1 MGRPRKSKRHV
12 PPYVYLAK
20 GRWFWREYLG
30 GGKFGREI
38 RLGDADATDQEL
50 WDAYLMTV
58 GTGTKLG
65 TVERL
70 FEAFL
75 ASKEF
80 ARRANKTQAEYRR
93 YAKHIC
99 DTKLRDGRR
108 FGELVAKRI
117 TIPVVRKLMDKRG
130 EGRPIAANREQEFI
144 SAAYQWGIER
154 SLAHVNPAAGVTAFP
169 EKPRTRLVSDKEYK
183 AVYERANPYVKVAM
197 EFAYLCRL
205 RRIEIIGP
213 DLKDIRQGEDTKV
226 IGLRELHVE
235 NAGLRVI
242 RAKGSKEQ
250 IIKWTQ
256 RLRDAVAAAR
266 ALPGDN
272 PDGHLVHD
280 RNGNKIRATAFQSAW
295 MRAMTQAVKKDKI
308 ERFTFHDLKAKGVS
322 DFVGDKLKASGH
334 KSPKQAEE
342 YNRKLD
348 QVKSTR

>member
-20 GRWFWREYLG
+20 NRWFWREYRG
-30 GGKFGREI
+30 RGKFGREV
-38 RLGDADATDQEL
+38 RLGDADATDQEI
-50 WDAYLMTV
+50 WDAYLTKV
-58 GTGTKLG
+58 GTRTKLG
-65 TVERL
+65 TVRHL
-70 FEAFL
+70 FEAFV

-99 DTKLRDGRR
+99 DTKLRDGSR
-108 FGELVAKRI
+108 FGELAAKRI
-117 TIPVVRKLMDKRG
+117 TVPVIRKLMNKRG

-144 SAAYQWGIER
+144 SAAYQWGIEEG
-154 SLAHVNPAAGVTAFP
+154 LASVNPAAGVTAYP
-169 EKPRTRLVSDKEYK
+169 EKPRTRLVTDEEYK
-183 AVYERANPYVKVAM
+183 AVYKRANPYIKVAM
-197 EFAYLCRL
+197 EFAFLCRL
-205 RRIEIIGP
+205 RRVEIIGP
-213 DLKDIRQGEDTKV
+213 DPKDIKEGEDVKV
-226 IGLRELHVE
+226 IGLREQHVE
-235 NAGLRVI
+235 KVGLRVI

-266 ALPGDN
+266 VLPGDN
-272 PDGHLVHD
+272 PDGYLVHD
-280 RNGNKIRATAFQSAW
+280 RNGNKIRPTAFRSAW
-295 MRAMTQAVKKDKI
+295 VRAMAQAVKKDQI

-334 KSPKQAEE
+334 KSSKMADD

-348 QVKSTR
+348 TVKSTK